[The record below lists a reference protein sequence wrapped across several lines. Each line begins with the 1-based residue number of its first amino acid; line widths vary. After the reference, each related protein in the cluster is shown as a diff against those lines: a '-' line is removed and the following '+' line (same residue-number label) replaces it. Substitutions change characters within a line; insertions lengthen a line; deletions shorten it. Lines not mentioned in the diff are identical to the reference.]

1 MKDEKE
7 NQRSY
12 VYMVRCED
20 ESIYTGITKDVAKRM
35 KEHFFRTD
43 KGAKYTKSRKVKTI
57 LMVWEA
63 MNYSSA
69 ARLEYA
75 IKHIPKYKKLQL
87 IEAPD
92 EQIKVLFPKLEEEMY
107 ISKSEYVMDVVR
119 LFDDKS
125 VDKEGGI

>member
-35 KEHFFRTD
+35 KEHFFQTE
-43 KGAKYTKSRKVKTI
+43 KGAKYTKSRKVKTV

-69 ARLEYA
+69 ARLE
-75 IKHIPKYKKLQL
+75 
-87 IEAPD
+87 
-92 EQIKVLFPKLEEEMY
+92 
-107 ISKSEYVMDVVR
+107 
-119 LFDDKS
+119 
-125 VDKEGGI
+125 

>member
-35 KEHFFRTD
+35 KEHFFQTE
-43 KGAKYTKSRKVKTI
+43 KGAKYTKSRKVKTV

-75 IKHIPKYKKLQL
+75 IKHIPKYKKLRL
-87 IEAPD
+87 IESPE
-92 EQIKVLFPKLEEEMY
+92 EQIKVLFPKLEDETY